1 MNNLRHFILPVF
13 IFSMFAASAQ
23 TGTIRGKV
31 IDTGTGEEL
40 IGVTVLIAGTTNGAA
55 TDLEGNFAIKAEAGT
70 YDIQA
75 SFVSYETVTISGVVV
90 KAGEVTLIEKIPL
103 GESVEQLAEVVITA
117 EAIKTTEAALL
128 TVKKKS
134 PNMID
139 GISSESFKRI
149 GDSDAAG
156 AIRRVPGVSVQG
168 GQYVFVRGLGDRYTK
183 TNLDNMEIPGLDP
196 DRNAIQIDIFPTNV
210 IDNIVV
216 YKTFTPELSADFV
229 GGTVNIET
237 KDFPEEKVLNVSASL
252 GITPSMNLNSQFL
265 TYPGGKTDWLGLDDG
280 TRGLPFDAKNGDIPA
295 PGQDNATTRAITQ
308 SFNPYMAA
316 RTKTSLPD
324 MSLGLS
330 AGNQFEK
337 TGYTLGYNAS
347 LNYQNNNVYY
357 ENAVDAAFLKPSS
370 TSETELEA
378 DTRFFGP
385 LAINDV
391 QVSGLLGGAIKTTY
405 SKISLQGL
413 HIQNGTQR
421 TAMRTRV
428 RSNENFNT
436 SIVDNLEYTE
446 RFLTNVLLK
455 GEHFFPSIDSEL
467 QWKGSSTFS
476 TINDQDV
483 RITPFTMDED
493 DGSLS
498 IVPQEGGEPNRI
510 WRLLDEQNYVA
521 KVDFTKNLKIN
532 GNDSKLKVGA
542 SNIYK
547 TRDFEIQ
554 DFFLSIR
561 GSQADLELNGDPD
574 RLLADENIL
583 SENEGL
589 GTAVNDRYV
598 ESNSYS
604 GRVNILGAYV
614 SGELGLTDKLK
625 TILGVRVEQY
635 AQHYTGLNQEALTG
649 SPAGRIFE
657 DEKVLDSFEFFPS
670 VNFIYEVMDNSN
682 LRASYSRTIAR
693 PSFKELSTAEIQDVL
708 TGRTFIGNIDLVETN
723 IDNYDLRWEYFLP
736 EGQMVSIGA
745 FYKYFQNPIELV
757 RQPTQPNDFKPTNVG
772 DANTYGIEFELRKNL
787 DFISPVL
794 ENFSFV
800 TNLTFTEAQ
809 VKIDSTERVGRENG
823 LREGENLSDTR
834 DFLGQAPF
842 IVNASIN
849 YDNFQNG
856 WQAGLSFNR
865 QSRTLAVVGIN
876 RAPDTYAVPFNSLN
890 LNIIKRFG
898 VNDANTIGL
907 RVTNILGD
915 TIDREVS
922 SFQSGDYLE
931 TSRDPGTAFRIKYSR
946 NF

>member
-1 MNNLRHFILPVF
+1 MNYLKSIILLSLF
-13 IFSMFAASAQ
+13 FSTLLVQAQ

-31 IDTGTGEEL
+31 IDNATGEEL

-55 TDLEGNFAIKAEAGT
+55 TDLEGNFAIKVEPGT
-70 YDIQA
+70 YDVQA
-75 SFVSYETVTISGVVV
+75 SFVSYETVTVSGVIVQ
-90 KAGEVTLIEKIPL
+90 AGEVTLIEKIPL

-237 KDFPEEKVLNVSASL
+237 KDFPEEKTLNVSASL
-252 GITPSMNLNSQFL
+252 GYNPAMHLNSDYL
-265 TYPGGKTDWLGLDDG
+265 TYPGGGTDWLGFDDG
-280 TRGLPFDAKNGDIPA
+280 TRELPFNSREGDIPP
-295 PGQDNATTRAITQ
+295 PGQDNPTTRAITQ
-308 SFNPYMAA
+308 SFSPYMAS
-316 RTKTSLPD
+316 RTKTSLPN

-337 TGYTLGYNAS
+337 SGYTLGYNAA
-347 LNYQNNNVYY
+347 LNYQNNNTYF
-357 ENAVDAAFLKPSS
+357 ENAIDAAYLKPNSK
-370 TSETELEA
+370 SETELEP

-385 LAINDV
+385 LGINDV
-391 QVSGLLGGAIKTTY
+391 QVSALLGGAIKTNY

-436 SIVDNLEYTE
+436 SVVDNLEYTE
-446 RFLTNVLLK
+446 RFLTNALLK
-455 GEHFFPSIDSEL
+455 GEHFFPTIDAEL
-467 QWKGSSTFS
+467 QWKGSATFS

-510 WRLLDEQNYVA
+510 WRLLDEQNYVG
-521 KVDFTKNLKIN
+521 KLDFTKNIKVN
-532 GNDSKLKVGA
+532 GNDSKLRAGV

-554 DFFLSIR
+554 DFFISIR
-561 GSQADLELNGDPD
+561 GSQAALELDGDPD
-574 RLLADENIL
+574 RLLAEENIL
-583 SENEGL
+583 SENEGR
-589 GTAVNDRYV
+589 GTAINDRYV
-598 ESNSYS
+598 ESNTYS
-604 GRVNILGAYV
+604 GRVNILGAYL
-614 SGELGLTDKLK
+614 SSELSFTEKLK
-625 TILGVRVEQY
+625 SIVGVRVEQY
-635 AQHYTGLNQEALTG
+635 TQHYTGLNQEALTG
-649 SPAGRIFE
+649 SPAGRVFE

-670 VNFIYEVMDNSN
+670 VNLIYEVVENSN
-682 LRASYSRTIAR
+682 IRASYSRTIAR

-723 IDNYDLRWEYFLP
+723 IDNYDLRWEYFLS
-736 EGQMVSIGA
+736 EGQMFSIGA

-772 DANTYGIEFELRKNL
+772 DATTYGIEFELRKKL
-787 DFISPVL
+787 DFVSPVL
-794 ENFSFV
+794 ENFTFV

-809 VKIDSTERVGRENG
+809 VEIDSTERVGRENG
-823 LREGENLSDTR
+823 LRDGEELSDTR

-849 YDNFQNG
+849 YDNFENG

-890 LNIIKRFG
+890 FNITKRFG
-898 VNDANTIGL
+898 ASDQNTIGL

-922 SFQSGDYLE
+922 SFNSADYLE
-931 TSRDPGTAFRIKYSR
+931 TSRDPGRAFRIKYSR
-946 NF
+946 SF